1 MLLKI
6 AGVFGGESNASID
19 VMDEPTAALR
29 GEETAMLFGVI
40 RRLRERGCAVLYVSH
55 RIDEIFR
62 IADRVTVMRD
72 GRVVATKA
80 IGETSPGELIQ
91 LMTGRELQQVY
102 PGRETPIGET
112 VLLDVRKLRTAGV

>member
-29 GEETAMLFGVI
+29 GDETAMLFGVI

-55 RIDEIFR
+55 RIEEIFK
-62 IADRVTVMRD
+62 IADRVTVVRG

-80 IGETSPGELIQ
+80 ISETSPGGLIQ
-91 LMTGRELQQVY
+91 MMTGRKLQQGY
-102 PGRETPIGET
+102 PVRETTIRGA
-112 VLLDVRKLRTAGV
+112 V